1 MAKNNGIKIAVLG
14 LGKSG
19 IACAN
24 LAISKGYSVFASD
37 SGKVRTHK
45 QMNLNKKKY
54 ISKVKKYNSALWSR
68 ANRKGKIRD

>member
-45 QMNLNKKKY
+45 QMNLNKKVEVEFGKHS
-54 ISKVKKYNSALWSR
+54 SKVLENYIILKV
-68 ANRKGKIRD
+68 